1 MTVKKF
7 AESSEGVVLK
17 LGKRK
22 FDCPIELTSNAIS
35 GKWKLLIMYRLSLQE
50 NRRYSELRTEINQVS
65 EKMLIQQLR
74 ELEKDGLVKRKVYP
88 VVPPKVEYCLTEK
101 GRGIIP
107 VIDAMRVWGTSFG
120 K

>member
-1 MTVKKF
+1 MAVKKL
-7 AESSEGVVLK
+7 EGISEDVVYK

-50 NRRYSELRTEINQVS
+50 NRRYSELRMEISQVS

-74 ELEKDGLVKRKVYP
+74 ELEKDGLIKRKVYP
-88 VVPPKVEYCLTEK
+88 VVPPKVEYFLTERGK
-101 GRGIIP
+101 GIIP
-107 VIDAMRVWGTSFG
+107 VISAMREWGSSFED
-120 K
+120 

>member
-1 MTVKKF
+1 
-7 AESSEGVVLK
+7 
-17 LGKRK
+17 
-22 FDCPIELTSNAIS
+22 
-35 GKWKLLIMYRLSLQE
+35 MYRLSLQE